1 MWETK
6 DSCWRSAAAPWARS
20 GWEEGREES
29 RELCLGPAL
38 WALGVPTEIAPRTP
52 ALAIRDRISEGPK
65 QADSRC
71 EHACTRL
78 SQSPPAT
85 LAPCPSGSITWPAV
99 GTSGAQ
105 PATRPTEPPESPA
118 RSLVHFSNTW
128 LCCGVLLKAQMKLC
142 YPCDCSK
149 VWLLQTCSSMIN
161 TINIPSIYSF
171 CQYPMQ
177 KWTLPFSLLHRTS
190 VEDLAAPS
198 PVSPW
203 AWAPRRGGSAAAEVS
218 NPIPRTWNQLWDSP
232 DGRCDN
238 AQQQMMF

>member
-1 MWETK
+1 MHFEALGT
-6 DSCWRSAAAPWARS
+6 C
-20 GWEEGREES
+20 GRQRTLAGGQLRLPGHVQDE
-29 RELCLGPAL
+29 RRAGRRAGTLCLGPAL
-38 WALGVPTEIAPRTP
+38 RALGVPTEIAPRTP

-149 VWLLQTCSSMIN
+149 V
-161 TINIPSIYSF
+161 
-171 CQYPMQ
+171 
-177 KWTLPFSLLHRTS
+177 
-190 VEDLAAPS
+190 
-198 PVSPW
+198 
-203 AWAPRRGGSAAAEVS
+203 
-218 NPIPRTWNQLWDSP
+218 
-232 DGRCDN
+232 
-238 AQQQMMF
+238 